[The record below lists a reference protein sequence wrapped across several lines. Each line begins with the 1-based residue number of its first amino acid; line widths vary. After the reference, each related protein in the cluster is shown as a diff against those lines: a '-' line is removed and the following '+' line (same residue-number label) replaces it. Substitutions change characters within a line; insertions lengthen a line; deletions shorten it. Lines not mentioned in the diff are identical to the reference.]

1 MREDAYKPELAPSA
15 FHFKNQRS
23 QEGIVIYSVY
33 TWFSFLT
40 WDWVNIF
47 LEIVSSKTAT
57 AHIFQSGVR
66 NWPAGVSRR
75 EIEVFNPQAWDSR
88 LRRESWQVYLS
99 IKEYHKKAILE
110 EPVDE
115 PACRCEELFGIS
127 EFLARP
133 LQPKFP
139 SVQLGPVRWTIFHLG
154 PLVRNLFRSVPIER
168 NKARPFQR
176 PFCQRTT
183 GLFPADSAQ
192 PDLRSNAM
200 SSSVHQSYHM
210 VDWPRSTGDSL
221 SMRRFWGKGERWK
234 ARYSGYTGDRKR
246 REKLRLAQAE
256 VSNVISHKTHEDCF
270 CEAIWRF
277 GLCFTRENTAVLL
290 LTSLWLTEI
299 LNLQLLQ

>member
-1 MREDAYKPELAPSA
+1 MY
-15 FHFKNQRS
+15 
-23 QEGIVIYSVY
+23 I
-33 TWFSFLT
+33 
-40 WDWVNIF
+40 
-47 LEIVSSKTAT
+47 
-57 AHIFQSGVR
+57 
-66 NWPAGVSRR
+66 
-75 EIEVFNPQAWDSR
+75 
-88 LRRESWQVYLS
+88 S

-154 PLVRNLFRSVPIER
+154 PLVRNSFRSVPIER
-168 NKARPFQR
+168 KKARPFQR

-192 PDLRSNAM
+192 PDLRWNAM

-210 VDWPRSTGDSL
+210 VDWPRP
-221 SMRRFWGKGERWK
+221 
-234 ARYSGYTGDRKR
+234 TGDRKR

-270 CEAIWRF
+270 CEAIWCF
-277 GLCFTRENTAVLL
+277 GLCFTRENTTVLL
-290 LTSLWLTEI
+290 LTSL
-299 LNLQLLQ
+299 